1 MNQAAA
7 QIIRCRE
14 CGTKNKIPDSKSG
27 LTAKCG
33 KCHTNLDPMADGD
46 GSTQHYM
53 IRCLECKARNRIPA
67 AKLNAGPKCGKC
79 GAVIATD
86 ELFRPQPM
94 MISEANFDEMVLKS
108 PLPVLV
114 FCWAPWCPSCGS
126 VTPIIEEF
134 ARDAKGKIRV
144 GKLNIDANQ
153 MLSSTY
159 NIMSVPFLLIF
170 DNGRMVDSLPGGM
183 DKHQLMIRMAQFL

>member
-1 MNQAAA
+1 MNQAVA

-14 CGTKNKIPDSKSG
+14 CGTKNKIPNDKSI

-33 KCHTNLDPMADGD
+33 KCHKNLDPTAGD
-46 GSTQHYM
+46 NDATQHYTL
-53 IRCLECKARNRIPA
+53 RCLECRAKNRIPV

-79 GAVIATD
+79 ATAMATD

-114 FCWAPWCPSCGS
+114 FCWASWCPSCGS

-134 ARDAKGKIRV
+134 ARDSKGKIRV

-153 MLSSTY
+153 MLASKY
-159 NIMSVPFLLIF
+159 NILSVPFLLVF
-170 DNGRMVDSLPGGM
+170 DNGRMVESLPGGM
-183 DKHQLMIRMAQFL
+183 GKHELMMKMAQYI